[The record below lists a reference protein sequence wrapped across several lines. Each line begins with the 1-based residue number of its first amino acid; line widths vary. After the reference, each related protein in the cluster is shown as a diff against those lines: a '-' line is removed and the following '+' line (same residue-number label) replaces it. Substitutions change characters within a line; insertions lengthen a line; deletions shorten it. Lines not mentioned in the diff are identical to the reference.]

1 MQILATDLDNLIKTT
16 TNLVIIDVR
25 DAEEY
30 NKYHISNA
38 ININIGSISLDT
50 LVSVLKLNA
59 NSNLTL
65 VTCCNTGGR
74 GGRAYET
81 IKTLLANY
89 TNINVLNLQHGI
101 NSFIKLKI

>member
-1 MQILATDLDNLIKTT
+1 MQILATYLDNLIKT
-16 TNLVIIDVR
+16 NPNVVIIDVR

-38 ININIGSISLDT
+38 ININIGSISLNT
-50 LVSVLKLNA
+50 LVSALNLNA

-65 VTCCNTGGR
+65 VTYCNTGGR
-74 GGRAYET
+74 GGRAYEL

-89 TNINVLNLQHGI
+89 PNVNVLNLQHGI
-101 NSFIKLKI
+101 NSYIKLKI